1 MQDKGGSLPI
11 SALLSQT
18 LVAFIIEFDNEFEHR
33 VPHRTSLLGATEPGA
48 PWLLS
53 RVMWSR
59 FLRFVPEEG
68 IGAAEWARQA
78 GLGKAHAK
86 RIVIRMVR
94 WWGYLWVDKRL
105 VIRWTDR
112 GSKAREVWASLTGEI
127 EQRWNERFG
136 KKRVQELRKALT
148 DVANGLDGGL
158 PDSLPILGYGLY
170 SKGAPSPKSEKNLDF
185 PGLLSKVLLAFA
197 IEFENESEVSLA
209 IGADVLRVTS
219 DEGIAV
225 RDLPRLAGVSKE
237 AIATAASYL
246 TKQGYAKVEGEPGV
260 RGSKK
265 LVLTQKGG
273 AARTEYD
280 KLIGAIEKRWQAR
293 FGDALR
299 KARGVLEQM
308 NARLFEGLMLPPDC
322 WRSHVPEPVTLP
334 HFPMVLHR
342 GGYPDGS

>member
-1 MQDKGGSLPI
+1 MRDTVESLPL

-33 VPHRTSLLGATEPGA
+33 VPHRTARFGATEPRA

-59 FLRFVPEEG
+59 FVRFVPEEG

-78 GLGKAHAK
+78 GLGKVEA
-86 RIVIRMVR
+86 RRLGIRLLR
-94 WWGYLWVDKRL
+94 WGYIWVDKRL
-105 VIRWTDR
+105 VIQWTDR
-112 GSKAREVWASLTGEI
+112 GSKAREAWASLTGEI
-127 EQRWNERFG
+127 EQRWNARFG

-148 DVANGLDGGL
+148 EVADGLDAAL

-170 SKGAPSPKSEKNLDF
+170 SRADGPRGGERDL
-185 PGLLSKVLLAFA
+185 PGLLSKALLAFA
-197 IEFENESEVSLA
+197 IAFESEAEVSLA
-209 IGADVLRVTS
+209 ISANVLRVTS

-225 RDLPRLAGVSKE
+225 RDLPRLGGVSKE
-237 AIATAASYL
+237 AIATAVSYL
-246 TKQGYAKVEGEPGV
+246 TKRGYAKVEAEPGV
-260 RGSKK
+260 RGSKR
-265 LVLTQKGG
+265 LVLTGKGG

-280 KLIGAIEKRWQAR
+280 KLVGVIEKRWEAR
-293 FGDALR
+293 FAEALR
-299 KARGVLEQM
+299 KARGALEEM
-308 NARLFEGLMLPPDC
+308 NARLSEGLIPLPDC
-322 WRSHVPEPVTLP
+322 WRAQIPKPETLP